1 MDKLKECL
9 TNRHSA
15 KWARKDNHHIE
26 ILLSSHGEEKKNL
39 EELLWGVKDQEAHD
53 NIYIGPR
60 AQSKGEPLLGHGKNP
75 SSAMDVAED
84 KGSILLLR
92 VTFRVIPWNKVSTK
106 TEKDN
111 GKNGNI

>member
-9 TNRHSA
+9 TIRNSA
-15 KWARKDNHHIE
+15 KWARKGNHHIE

-39 EELLWGVKDQEAHD
+39 KELLWGVKDWEAHV

-60 AQSKGEPLLGHGKNP
+60 AQSKEEP

-84 KGSILLLR
+84 KGSSLLLV
-92 VTFRVIPWNKVSTK
+92 VTLRVIPWNRISTK